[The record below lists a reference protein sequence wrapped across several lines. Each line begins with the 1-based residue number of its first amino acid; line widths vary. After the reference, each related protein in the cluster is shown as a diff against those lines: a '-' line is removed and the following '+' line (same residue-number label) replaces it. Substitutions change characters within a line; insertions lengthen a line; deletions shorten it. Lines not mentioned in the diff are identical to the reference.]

1 VNFVVIDMDTHLS
14 NDQLQLARR
23 YYKGLIPHVVVTDRF
38 GKPVYD
44 DAGEVEEK
52 TIIKSIEKALSK

>member
-1 VNFVVIDMDTHLS
+1 MDTHLS

>member
-1 VNFVVIDMDTHLS
+1 MDQRIS
-14 NDQLQLARR
+14 NAQLQLARR

-52 TIIKSIEKALSK
+52 TIIKSMEKALSK